1 MQEEQEFRKM
11 PLFLVSVAMC
21 VCIILSTLAYCTYNT
36 ALFMI
41 LDGGLLSLLF
51 SAGIYSYNSN

>member
-41 LDGGLLSLLF
+41 LDGWTTE
-51 SAGIYSYNSN
+51 SAI